1 MMMAATS
8 EGKNSTH
15 LVWPL
20 PLDEISEPEFPWHA
34 SDSALGETLSWNDF
48 ILVCSNWS
56 LFSVFIAPVFKKN
69 NGISR
74 KSKTLC
80 CSNFIAMKWQCL
92 GIRNHSNY
100 PMIIISKR
108 VYPITIFCGNLFEL
122 RAPLHWKIV
131 ANTSCDRPKVAK
143 NRAVS
148 EAQGPLLFVVCHSF
162 IVCCHGFLP
171 RFVSSRPGSRVF
183 FHNKKTRWSTS
194 LERRLFFAFSPWK
207 LWTTY
212 GSPPLASTKLVL
224 GAFPPAAAAL
234 SCSIRTSL
242 QQADTLHRHM
252 VCLNLNILQTS
263 KTTLCKNGIDGNNS
277 QH

>member
-1 MMMAATS
+1 
-8 EGKNSTH
+8 
-15 LVWPL
+15 
-20 PLDEISEPEFPWHA
+20 
-34 SDSALGETLSWNDF
+34 
-48 ILVCSNWS
+48 
-56 LFSVFIAPVFKKN
+56 
-69 NGISR
+69 
-74 KSKTLC
+74 
-80 CSNFIAMKWQCL
+80 MKWQCL
-92 GIRNHSNY
+92 RIRNHSNY

-194 LERRLFFAFSPWK
+194 LARRLFFAFSPWK

-242 QQADTLHRHM
+242 QQETYTAQAHGLLEFEHITNIQNDT
-252 VCLNLNILQTS
+252 VQKWNWWQQFA
-263 KTTLCKNGIDGNNS
+263 TLGDKSSG
-277 QH
+277 

>member
-1 MMMAATS
+1 
-8 EGKNSTH
+8 
-15 LVWPL
+15 
-20 PLDEISEPEFPWHA
+20 
-34 SDSALGETLSWNDF
+34 
-48 ILVCSNWS
+48 
-56 LFSVFIAPVFKKN
+56 
-69 NGISR
+69 
-74 KSKTLC
+74 
-80 CSNFIAMKWQCL
+80 MKWQCL
-92 GIRNHSNY
+92 GIRNYSNY

-122 RAPLHWKIV
+122 RALLHWKIV

-183 FHNKKTRWSTS
+183 LFTTKKNPLKYESWKASF
-194 LERRLFFAFSPWK
+194 FFAFPPWK

-242 QQADTLHRHM
+242 PASFDTLSAHGLLEFEHIT
-252 VCLNLNILQTS
+252 NIQNDTVQ
-263 KTTLCKNGIDGNNS
+263 KWNWWQQFATLGDKSSG
-277 QH
+277 